1 MKKSFLK
8 ELLDEEQIPEKDLI
22 QNLKELAFIN
32 TYLGG
37 HAVIKKG
44 LGYFQNKS
52 EAVAIL
58 EIGSGGGD
66 NLAALKECFPHN
78 SYTGLDMKATCI
90 NYSENRY
97 PAFNWI
103 LSDYQLFSPAYKF
116 DVIFNSLFCHHFL
129 DEELIKMLK
138 WMNENSAKGFFI
150 GDLHRNGIAYYS
162 IKILTF
168 LFSKSYLVK
177 NDAPLSVARGFTKSE
192 WRVLLEKA
200 GIINYQ
206 IKWQWAF
213 RWLIVVKK

>member
-1 MKKSFLK
+1 MKKSFQK
-8 ELLDEEQIPEKDLI
+8 ELLDRDQIPEQDLI

-37 HAVIKKG
+37 HEVIKKG

-52 EAVAIL
+52 EALAIL
-58 EIGSGGGD
+58 EVGSGGGD
-66 NLAALKECFPHN
+66 NLSALKGYFEHN

-90 NYSENRY
+90 AYSKNLY
-97 PAFNWI
+97 PEFDWI
-103 LSDYQLFSPAYKF
+103 LSDYQLFSPINKF

-129 DEELIKMLK
+129 DEELVKILK

-150 GDLHRNGIAYYS
+150 GDLHRNSIAYYA
-162 IKILTF
+162 IKMLTF

-177 NDAPLSVARGFTKSE
+177 NDAPLSVARGFSKSD
-192 WRVLLEKA
+192 WIMLLDKA
-200 GIINYQ
+200 GISNYQ

-213 RWLIVVKK
+213 RWLIMVKK